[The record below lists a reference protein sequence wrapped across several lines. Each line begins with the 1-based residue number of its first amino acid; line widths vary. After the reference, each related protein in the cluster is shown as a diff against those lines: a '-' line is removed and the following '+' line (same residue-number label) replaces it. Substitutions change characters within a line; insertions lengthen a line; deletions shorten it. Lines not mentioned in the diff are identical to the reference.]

1 MGGGNRNLTPKRRR
15 KKLTEQ
21 EKRTKMETKILKLVP
36 QGEAFAVQSQKA
48 ESGQT
53 MKWNIVRQEM
63 GGSKYETQYAASML
77 GNVAGCRFTPGD
89 RVVVA
94 LRFSTREYNGAVYQ
108 DILVTDIAKI

>member
-1 MGGGNRNLTPKRRR
+1 
-15 KKLTEQ
+15 
-21 EKRTKMETKILKLVP
+21 METKILKVVQ

-53 MKWNIVRQEM
+53 MKCNIVLQEM
-63 GGSKYETQYAASML
+63 GGKYENQYAAAML

-89 RVVVA
+89 LVVVA